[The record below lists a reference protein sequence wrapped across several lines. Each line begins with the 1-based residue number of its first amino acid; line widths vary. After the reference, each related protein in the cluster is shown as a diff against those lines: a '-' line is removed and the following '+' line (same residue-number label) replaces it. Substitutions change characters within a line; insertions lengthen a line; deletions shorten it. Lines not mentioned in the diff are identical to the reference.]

1 MNLCGGKFVPSDVRA
16 TTNALATK
24 EIGAEKMAALKQAYK
39 SAAVDAAI
47 MSAIDE
53 FEPGVLNEEE
63 LAWAAQDPELAELL
77 AMCSQK
83 ELERMR
89 EDRAYKAARAQ

>member
-16 TTNALATK
+16 TAKASATK
-24 EIGAEKMAALKQAYK
+24 W
-39 SAAVDAAI
+39 
-47 MSAIDE
+47 SAIDD
-53 FEPGVLNEEE
+53 FEPGALNEEE
-63 LAWAAQDPELAELL
+63 LAWAAKDPELAKLL

>member
-1 MNLCGGKFVPSDVRA
+1 MRA
-16 TTNALATK
+16 AAKASATK
-24 EIGAEKMAALKQAYK
+24 ISAEKITALKAAYK
-39 SAAVDAAI
+39 LAAVDAAI
-47 MSAIDE
+47 MSAVEE
-53 FEPGVLNEEE
+53 FEPGALNEEE
-63 LAWAAQDPELAELL
+63 LAWAAQDPELAKLL